1 MKLLDGK
8 ALANDILDKLSLKV
22 KQLDTAPNLVVIQVG
37 NDPASSVYVRNKER
51 TAKQVGIK
59 SETIKLSKHITQDEL
74 LEIIDKYNHFASVN
88 GILVQLPLPEH
99 IDEQVILEA
108 ISPVKDVDGF
118 HPLNVGKLNIGQ
130 KQMIPSTPAGIMEL
144 LKANHIELEGKH
156 VVIIGRSNIVGKPLA
171 HLLLEANATVTVA
184 HSRTKDLKH
193 LTKQADILVVAV
205 GQPELITEDYVKDG
219 TVVIDVGIN
228 RTESGLKG
236 DVDFNNVKSK
246 VAAITP
252 VPGGVGP
259 MTIAM
264 LMNQTYQAYCTQN
277 DILKIPEISGIFIF

>member
-1 MKLLDGK
+1 MELLDGK

-51 TAKQVGIK
+51 TAERVGIN
-59 SETIKLSKHITQDEL
+59 SETVKLSKHITQDEL
-74 LEIIDKYNHFASVN
+74 LEIIDKYNHFTSVN
-88 GILVQLPLPEH
+88 GILVQLPLPKH

-108 ISPVKDVDGF
+108 ISPMKDVDGF

-144 LKANHIELEGKH
+144 LKANHIGLEGKQ
-156 VVIIGRSNIVGKPLA
+156 VVIVGRSNIVGKPLA
-171 HLLLEANATVTVA
+171 HLLLEANATVTIA
-184 HSRTKDLKH
+184 HSRTKNLKQ
-193 LTKQADILVVAV
+193 LTQMADILVVAV
-205 GQPELITEDYVKDG
+205 GQPELITENYVKDG
-219 TVVIDVGIN
+219 AVVIDVGIN

-277 DILKIPEISGIFIF
+277 DI

>member
-1 MKLLDGK
+1 MELLDGK

-22 KQLDTAPNLVVIQVG
+22 NNLATVRGEVPNLVVIQVG
-37 NDPASSVYVRNKER
+37 DDLASSVYVRNKER
-51 TAKQVGIK
+51 TAERVGIK

-74 LEIIDKYNHFASVN
+74 LEIIDKYNNDSLVN

-108 ISPVKDVDGF
+108 ISPMKDVDGF

-156 VVIIGRSNIVGKPLA
+156 VVIVGRSNIVGKPLA
-171 HLLLEANATVTVA
+171 HLLLEANATVTIA
-184 HSRTKDLKH
+184 HSKTKDLKH

-205 GQPELITEDYVKDG
+205 GQPELITKDYVKTG
-219 TVVIDVGIN
+219 AVVIDVGIN

-236 DVDFNNVKSK
+236 DVDFNSVKSK

-264 LMNQTYQAYCTQN
+264 LMNQTYQAYRTQN
-277 DILKIPEISGIFIF
+277 DI

>member
-1 MKLLDGK
+1 MELLDGK

-22 KQLDTAPNLVVIQVG
+22 NRLDTAPNLVVIQVG

-51 TAKQVGIK
+51 TAERVGIN
-59 SETIKLSKHITQDEL
+59 SETVKLSKHITQDEL
-74 LEIIDKYNHFASVN
+74 LEIIDKYNHFTDVN
-88 GILVQLPLPEH
+88 GILVQLPLPKH

-108 ISPVKDVDGF
+108 ISPMKDVDGF

-156 VVIIGRSNIVGKPLA
+156 VVIVGRSNIVGKPLA
-171 HLLLEANATVTVA
+171 HLLLEANATVTIT

-193 LTKQADILVVAV
+193 LTKLADILVVAV
-205 GQPELITEDYVKDG
+205 GQSEFITKDYVKTG
-219 TVVIDVGIN
+219 AVVIDVGIN

-252 VPGGVGP
+252 VPGSVGP

-264 LMNQTYQAYCTQN
+264 LMNQTYQAYRTQN
-277 DILKIPEISGIFIF
+277 DI

>member
-1 MKLLDGK
+1 MELLDGK
-8 ALANDILDKLSLKV
+8 TLANDILDKLSLKV

-51 TAKQVGIK
+51 TAERVGIN

-74 LEIIDKYNHFASVN
+74 LEIIDKYNHLTSVN
-88 GILVQLPLPEH
+88 GILVQLPLPKH

-156 VVIIGRSNIVGKPLA
+156 VVIVGRSNIVGKPLA
-171 HLLLEANATVTVA
+171 HLLLEANATVTIV
-184 HSRTKDLKH
+184 HSRTKNLKQ
-193 LTKQADILVVAV
+193 LTQMADILVVAV
-205 GQPELITEDYVKDG
+205 GQPELITKDYVKTG
-219 TVVIDVGIN
+219 AVVIDVGIN

-277 DILKIPEISGIFIF
+277 DI

>member
-1 MKLLDGK
+1 MELLDGE

-51 TAKQVGIK
+51 TAERVDIN
-59 SETIKLSKHITQDEL
+59 SETVKLSKHITQDEL
-74 LEIIDKYNHFASVN
+74 LEIIDKYNNDSLVN
-88 GILVQLPLPEH
+88 GILVQLPLPLPKH

-156 VVIIGRSNIVGKPLA
+156 VVIVGRSNIVGKPLA
-171 HLLLEANATVTVA
+171 HLLLEANATVTIA

-193 LTKQADILVVAV
+193 LTRQADILVVAV
-205 GQPELITEDYVKDG
+205 GQPELITEDYVKTG
-219 TVVIDVGIN
+219 AVVIDVGIN

-236 DVDFNNVKSK
+236 DVDFNSVKSE

-277 DILKIPEISGIFIF
+277 DI

>member
-8 ALANDILDKLSLKV
+8 ALANDILDDLSEKV

-37 NDPASSVYVRNKER
+37 NNPASSVYVRNKER
-51 TAKQVGIK
+51 TAKRVGIN
-59 SETIKLSKHITQDEL
+59 SETVKLSKNITQGEL
-74 LEIIDKYNHFASVN
+74 LEIIDKYNHFSYVN
-88 GILVQLPLPEH
+88 GILVQLPLPKH
-99 IDEQVILEA
+99 IDEQAVLEA
-108 ISPVKDVDGF
+108 INPVKDVDGF

-130 KQMIPSTPAGIMEL
+130 KQMIPPAGIMEL
-144 LKANHIELEGKH
+144 LKTNHIELEGKH
-156 VVIIGRSNIVGKPLA
+156 VVIVGRSNIVGKPMA
-171 HLLLEANATVTVA
+171 HLLLEANATVTIA
-184 HSRTKDLKH
+184 HSRTKNLKQ
-193 LTKQADILVVAV
+193 LTNMADILIVAV
-205 GQPELITEDYVKDG
+205 GQPELITSAYVKDG

-228 RTESGLKG
+228 RTETGLKG
-236 DVDFNNVKSK
+236 DVNFNDVKSK

-277 DILKIPEISGIFIF
+277 DI

>member
-1 MKLLDGK
+1 MELLDGK
-8 ALANDILDKLSLKV
+8 TLANDILDKLSLKV

-51 TAKQVGIK
+51 TAERVGIK
-59 SETIKLSKHITQDEL
+59 SETVKLSKHITQDEL
-74 LEIIDKYNHFASVN
+74 LEIIDKYNHFTDVN
-88 GILVQLPLPEH
+88 GILVQLPLPKH

-108 ISPVKDVDGF
+108 ISPMKDVDGF

-144 LKANHIELEGKH
+144 LKANHIGLEGKH
-156 VVIIGRSNIVGKPLA
+156 VVIVGRSNIVGKPLA

-184 HSRTKDLKH
+184 HSRTKNLKQ

-205 GQPELITEDYVKDG
+205 GQPKLITKDYVKTG
-219 TVVIDVGIN
+219 AVVIDVGIN

-236 DVDFNNVKSK
+236 DVDFNSVKSK

-264 LMNQTYQAYCTQN
+264 LMNQTYQAYRTQN
-277 DILKIPEISGIFIF
+277 DI

>member
-1 MKLLDGK
+1 MELLDGK

-51 TAKQVGIK
+51 TAERVGIN
-59 SETIKLSKHITQDEL
+59 SETVKLSKHITQDEL
-74 LEIIDKYNHFASVN
+74 LEIIDKYNNDSLVN
-88 GILVQLPLPEH
+88 GILVQLPLPKH

-108 ISPVKDVDGF
+108 ISPMKDVDGF

-156 VVIIGRSNIVGKPLA
+156 VVIVGRSNIVGKPMA
-171 HLLLEANATVTVA
+171 HLLLEENATVTVA
-184 HSRTKDLKH
+184 HSRTKNLKQ
-193 LTKQADILVVAV
+193 LTQMADILVVAV
-205 GQPELITEDYVKDG
+205 GQSEFITKDYVKTG
-219 TVVIDVGIN
+219 AVVIDVGIN

-236 DVDFNNVKSK
+236 DVDFNNVKLK

-252 VPGGVGP
+252 VPGSVGP

-277 DILKIPEISGIFIF
+277 DI

>member
-1 MKLLDGK
+1 MELLDGK
-8 ALANDILDKLSLKV
+8 TLANDILDKLSLKV

-51 TAKQVGIK
+51 TAERVGIN

-74 LEIIDKYNHFASVN
+74 LEIIDKYNHLTSVN
-88 GILVQLPLPEH
+88 GILVQLPLPKH

-156 VVIIGRSNIVGKPLA
+156 VVIVGRSNIVGKPLV
-171 HLLLEANATVTVA
+171 HLLLEANATVTIV
-184 HSRTKDLKH
+184 HSRTKNLKQ
-193 LTKQADILVVAV
+193 LTQMADILVVAV
-205 GQPELITEDYVKDG
+205 GQPELITKDYVKTG
-219 TVVIDVGIN
+219 AVVIDVGIN

-277 DILKIPEISGIFIF
+277 DI

>member
-1 MKLLDGK
+1 MEILDGK

-51 TAKQVGIK
+51 TAERVGIK
-59 SETIKLSKHITQDEL
+59 SETVKLSKHITQDEL
-74 LEIIDKYNHFASVN
+74 LEVIDKYNNDASVN

-108 ISPVKDVDGF
+108 ISPMKDVDGF

-156 VVIIGRSNIVGKPLA
+156 VVIVGRSNIVGKPLA

-184 HSRTKDLKH
+184 HSRTKNLKQ
-193 LTKQADILVVAV
+193 LTKMADILVVAV
-205 GQPELITEDYVKDG
+205 GQPELITKDYVKTG
-219 TVVIDVGIN
+219 AVVIDVGIN

-236 DVDFNNVKSK
+236 DVDFNSVKSK

-277 DILKIPEISGIFIF
+277 DI

>member
-1 MKLLDGK
+1 MELLDGK
-8 ALANDILDKLSLKV
+8 TLANDILDKLSLKV
-22 KQLDTAPNLVVIQVG
+22 KQLDTVPNLVVIQVG

-51 TAKQVGIK
+51 TAERVGIN
-59 SETIKLSKHITQDEL
+59 SETVKLSKHITQDEL
-74 LEIIDKYNHFASVN
+74 LEIIDKYNHFTSVN
-88 GILVQLPLPEH
+88 GILVQLPLPKH

-108 ISPVKDVDGF
+108 ISPMKDVDGF

-144 LKANHIELEGKH
+144 LKANQIELEGKH
-156 VVIIGRSNIVGKPLA
+156 VVIVGRSNIVGKPLA
-171 HLLLEANATVTVA
+171 HLLLEANATVTIA
-184 HSRTKDLKH
+184 HSRTKDLKQ
-193 LTKQADILVVAV
+193 LTKLADILVVAI
-205 GQPELITEDYVKDG
+205 GQPELITKDYVKTG
-219 TVVIDVGIN
+219 AVVIDVGIN

-277 DILKIPEISGIFIF
+277 DI

>member
-1 MKLLDGK
+1 MELLDGK
-8 ALANDILDKLSLKV
+8 TLANDILDELSLKV

-51 TAKQVGIK
+51 TAERVGIN
-59 SETIKLSKHITQDEL
+59 SETVKLSKHITQDEL
-74 LEIIDKYNHFASVN
+74 LEIIDKYNHFTSVN
-88 GILVQLPLPEH
+88 GILVQLPLPKH

-108 ISPVKDVDGF
+108 ISPMKDVDGF

-156 VVIIGRSNIVGKPLA
+156 VVIVGRSNIVGKPLA
-171 HLLLEANATVTVA
+171 HLLLEANATVTIA
-184 HSRTKDLKH
+184 HSKTKDLKH

-277 DILKIPEISGIFIF
+277 DI

>member
-1 MKLLDGK
+1 MELLDGK
-8 ALANDILDKLSLKV
+8 VLANDILDKLSLKV

-51 TAKQVGIK
+51 TAERVGIN
-59 SETIKLSKHITQDEL
+59 SETVKLSKHITQDEL
-74 LEIIDKYNHFASVN
+74 LEIIDKYNNDSLVN
-88 GILVQLPLPEH
+88 GILVQLPLPKH

-108 ISPVKDVDGF
+108 ISPMKDVDGF

-156 VVIIGRSNIVGKPLA
+156 VVIVGRSNIVGKPLA
-171 HLLLEANATVTVA
+171 HLLLEANATVTIA
-184 HSRTKDLKH
+184 HSKTKDLKH

-264 LMNQTYQAYCTQN
+264 LMNQTYQAYRTQN
-277 DILKIPEISGIFIF
+277 DI

>member
-1 MKLLDGK
+1 MELLDGK

-37 NDPASSVYVRNKER
+37 NDPASSVYVRNKQR

-59 SETIKLSKHITQDEL
+59 SSTINVSEQVTQYQL
-74 LEIIDKYNHFASVN
+74 LEIIDKYNNDASVN

-108 ISPVKDVDGF
+108 ISPMKDVDGF

-156 VVIIGRSNIVGKPLA
+156 VVIVGRSNIVGKPMA
-171 HLLLEANATVTVA
+171 HLLLEANATVTIA
-184 HSRTKDLKH
+184 HSRTKNLKQ
-193 LTKQADILVVAV
+193 LTQMADILVVAV
-205 GQPELITEDYVKDG
+205 GQPELITKDYVKTG
-219 TVVIDVGIN
+219 AVVIDVGIN

-236 DVDFNNVKSK
+236 DVDFNSVKSK

-277 DILKIPEISGIFIF
+277 DI

>member
-1 MKLLDGK
+1 MELLDGK

-22 KQLDTAPNLVVIQVG
+22 KQLDTVPNLVVIQVG

-51 TAKQVGIK
+51 TAERVGIN
-59 SETIKLSKHITQDEL
+59 SETVKLSKHITQDEL
-74 LEIIDKYNHFASVN
+74 LEIIDKYNHFADVN
-88 GILVQLPLPEH
+88 GILVQLPLPKH

-156 VVIIGRSNIVGKPLA
+156 VVIVGRSNIVGKPLA
-171 HLLLEANATVTVA
+171 HLLLEANATVTIA

-205 GQPELITEDYVKDG
+205 GQPELITKDYVKTG
-219 TVVIDVGIN
+219 AVVIDVGIN

-236 DVDFNNVKSK
+236 DVDFNSVKSK

-277 DILKIPEISGIFIF
+277 NI

>member
-1 MKLLDGK
+1 MELLDGK

-22 KQLDTAPNLVVIQVG
+22 NRLDTAPNLVVIQVG

-51 TAKQVGIK
+51 TAERVGIN
-59 SETIKLSKHITQDEL
+59 SETVKLSKHITQDEL
-74 LEIIDKYNHFASVN
+74 LEIIDKYNNDSLVN
-88 GILVQLPLPEH
+88 GILVQLPLPKH

-108 ISPVKDVDGF
+108 INPVKDVDGF

-144 LKANHIELEGKH
+144 LKTNHIEIEGKH
-156 VVIIGRSNIVGKPLA
+156 VVIVSRSNIVGKPMA
-171 HLLLEANATVTVA
+171 HLLLEENATVTVA
-184 HSRTKDLKH
+184 HSRTKNLKQ
-193 LTKQADILVVAV
+193 LTQMADILVVAV
-205 GQPELITEDYVKDG
+205 GQPEFITKDYVKAG
-219 TVVIDVGIN
+219 AVVIDVGIN
-228 RTESGLKG
+228 RIESGLKG
-236 DVDFNNVKSK
+236 DVDFNSVKSK

-264 LMNQTYQAYCTQN
+264 LMNQAYQAYCTQN
-277 DILKIPEISGIFIF
+277 DI

>member
-1 MKLLDGK
+1 MELLDGK

-22 KQLDTAPNLVVIQVG
+22 NRLDTAPNLVVIQVG

-51 TAKQVGIK
+51 TAERVGIN
-59 SETIKLSKHITQDEL
+59 SETVKLSKHITQDEL
-74 LEIIDKYNHFASVN
+74 LEIIDKYNNDSLVN
-88 GILVQLPLPEH
+88 GILVQLPLPKH

-108 ISPVKDVDGF
+108 ISPMKDVDGF

-156 VVIIGRSNIVGKPLA
+156 VVIVGRSNIVGKPLA
-171 HLLLEANATVTVA
+171 HLLLEANATVTIA
-184 HSRTKDLKH
+184 HSKTKDLKH

-205 GQPELITEDYVKDG
+205 GQSEFITKDYVKTG
-219 TVVIDVGIN
+219 AVVIDVGIN

-236 DVDFNNVKSK
+236 DVDFNNVKLK

-277 DILKIPEISGIFIF
+277 DI

>member
-1 MKLLDGK
+1 MELLDGK

-22 KQLDTAPNLVVIQVG
+22 NRLDTAPNLVVIQVG

-51 TAKQVGIK
+51 TAERVGIN
-59 SETIKLSKHITQDEL
+59 SETVKLSKHITQDEL
-74 LEIIDKYNHFASVN
+74 LEIIDKYNHFTDVN
-88 GILVQLPLPEH
+88 GILVQLPLPKH

-108 ISPVKDVDGF
+108 ISPMKDVDGF

-156 VVIIGRSNIVGKPLA
+156 VVIVGRSNIVGKPLA
-171 HLLLEANATVTVA
+171 HLLLEANATVTIT

-193 LTKQADILVVAV
+193 LTKLADILVVAV

-219 TVVIDVGIN
+219 AVVIDVGIN
-228 RTESGLKG
+228 RMESGLKG
-236 DVDFNNVKSK
+236 DVDFNSVKSK

-264 LMNQTYQAYCTQN
+264 LMNQTYQAYRTQN
-277 DILKIPEISGIFIF
+277 DI

>member
-1 MKLLDGK
+1 MELLDGK

-51 TAKQVGIK
+51 TAERVGIN

-74 LEIIDKYNHFASVN
+74 LEIIDKYNHFTSVN
-88 GILVQLPLPEH
+88 GILVQLPLPKH
-99 IDEQVILEA
+99 IDERVILEA
-108 ISPVKDVDGF
+108 ISPMKDVDGF

-144 LKANHIELEGKH
+144 LKSNQIELDGKH
-156 VVIIGRSNIVGKPLA
+156 VVIVGRSNIVGKPLA

-184 HSRTKDLKH
+184 HSRTKNLKQ
-193 LTKQADILVVAV
+193 LTQMADILVVAV
-205 GQPELITEDYVKDG
+205 GQPELITKDYVKTG
-219 TVVIDVGIN
+219 AVVIDVGIN

-236 DVDFNNVKSK
+236 DVDFNSVKSK

-277 DILKIPEISGIFIF
+277 DI

>member
-1 MKLLDGK
+1 MELLDGK

-22 KQLDTAPNLVVIQVG
+22 NRLDAVPNLVVIQVG

-51 TAKQVGIK
+51 TAERVGIN
-59 SETIKLSKHITQDEL
+59 SETVKLSKHITQDEL
-74 LEIIDKYNHFASVN
+74 LEIIDKYNHFTDVN
-88 GILVQLPLPEH
+88 GILVQLPLPKH

-108 ISPVKDVDGF
+108 ISPMKDVDGF

-156 VVIIGRSNIVGKPLA
+156 VVIVGRSNIVGKPLA
-171 HLLLEANATVTVA
+171 HLLLEANATVTIT

-193 LTKQADILVVAV
+193 LTKLADILVVAV
-205 GQPELITEDYVKDG
+205 GQSEFITKDYVKTG
-219 TVVIDVGIN
+219 AVVIDAGIN

-264 LMNQTYQAYCTQN
+264 LMNQTYQAYRTQN
-277 DILKIPEISGIFIF
+277 DI

>member
-1 MKLLDGK
+1 MELLDGK
-8 ALANDILDKLSLKV
+8 VLANDILDKLSLKV

-51 TAKQVGIK
+51 TAERVGIN
-59 SETIKLSKHITQDEL
+59 SETVKLSEQITQDQL
-74 LEIIDKYNHFASVN
+74 LDLIDKYNNDASVN
-88 GILVQLPLPEH
+88 GILVQLPLPKH

-108 ISPVKDVDGF
+108 ISPMKDVDGF

-156 VVIIGRSNIVGKPLA
+156 VVIVGRSNIVGKPLA
-171 HLLLEANATVTVA
+171 HLLLEENATVTVA
-184 HSRTKDLKH
+184 HSRTKNLKQ
-193 LTKQADILVVAV
+193 LTQMADILVVAV

-264 LMNQTYQAYCTQN
+264 LMNQTYQAYRTQN
-277 DILKIPEISGIFIF
+277 DI

>member
-1 MKLLDGK
+1 MELLDGK

-51 TAKQVGIK
+51 TAERVGIN
-59 SETIKLSKHITQDEL
+59 SETVKLSKHITQDEL
-74 LEIIDKYNHFASVN
+74 LEIIDKYNNDSLVN
-88 GILVQLPLPEH
+88 GILVQLPLPKH

-108 ISPVKDVDGF
+108 ISPMKDVDGF

-156 VVIIGRSNIVGKPLA
+156 VVIVGRSNIVGKPLA
-171 HLLLEANATVTVA
+171 HLLLEANATVTIT

-193 LTKQADILVVAV
+193 LTKLADILVVAV

-264 LMNQTYQAYCTQN
+264 LMNQTYQAYRTQN
-277 DILKIPEISGIFIF
+277 DI

>member
-1 MKLLDGK
+1 MELLDGK

-22 KQLDTAPNLVVIQVG
+22 NRLDTAPNLVVIQVG

-51 TAKQVGIK
+51 TAERVGIN
-59 SETIKLSKHITQDEL
+59 SETVKLSKHITQDEL
-74 LEIIDKYNHFASVN
+74 LEIIDKYNHFTDVN
-88 GILVQLPLPEH
+88 GILVQLPLPKH

-108 ISPVKDVDGF
+108 ISPMKDVDGF

-156 VVIIGRSNIVGKPLA
+156 VVIVGRSNIVGKPLA
-171 HLLLEANATVTVA
+171 HLLLEANATVTIA
-184 HSRTKDLKH
+184 HSKTKDLKH

-259 MTIAM
+259 MTITM
-264 LMNQTYQAYCTQN
+264 LMNQTYQAYRTQN
-277 DILKIPEISGIFIF
+277 DI

>member
-1 MKLLDGK
+1 M
-8 ALANDILDKLSLKV
+8 
-22 KQLDTAPNLVVIQVG
+22 
-37 NDPASSVYVRNKER
+37 
-51 TAKQVGIK
+51 
-59 SETIKLSKHITQDEL
+59 
-74 LEIIDKYNHFASVN
+74 
-88 GILVQLPLPEH
+88 VQLPLPKH

-156 VVIIGRSNIVGKPLA
+156 VVIVGRSNIVGKPLA
-171 HLLLEANATVTVA
+171 HLLLEANATVTIV
-184 HSRTKDLKH
+184 HSRTKNLKQ
-193 LTKQADILVVAV
+193 LTQMADILVVAV
-205 GQPELITEDYVKDG
+205 GQPELITKDYVKTG
-219 TVVIDVGIN
+219 AVVIDVGIN

-277 DILKIPEISGIFIF
+277 DI

>member
-1 MKLLDGK
+1 MELLDGK
-8 ALANDILDKLSLKV
+8 TLANDILDKLSLKV

-51 TAKQVGIK
+51 TAERVGIN
-59 SETIKLSKHITQDEL
+59 SETVKLSKHITQDEL
-74 LEIIDKYNHFASVN
+74 LEIIDKYNHFTDVN

-99 IDEQVILEA
+99 INEQTILEA
-108 ISPVKDVDGF
+108 ISPMKDVDGF

-156 VVIIGRSNIVGKPLA
+156 VVIVGRSNIVGKPLA
-171 HLLLEANATVTVA
+171 HLLLEANATVTIA
-184 HSRTKDLKH
+184 HSKTKDLKH

-236 DVDFNNVKSK
+236 DVDFNSVKSK

-277 DILKIPEISGIFIF
+277 GI

>member
-1 MKLLDGK
+1 MELLDGK
-8 ALANDILDKLSLKV
+8 TLANDILDKLSLKV
-22 KQLDTAPNLVVIQVG
+22 NNLDTAPNLVVIQVG
-37 NDPASSVYVRNKER
+37 NDPASSVYVRNKEC
-51 TAKQVGIK
+51 TAERVGIN
-59 SETIKLSKHITQDEL
+59 SETVKLSKHITQDEL
-74 LEIIDKYNHFASVN
+74 LEIIDKYNNDASVN
-88 GILVQLPLPEH
+88 GILVQLPLPKH

-108 ISPVKDVDGF
+108 ISPMKDVDGF

-156 VVIIGRSNIVGKPLA
+156 AVIVGRSNIVGKPLA
-171 HLLLEANATVTVA
+171 HLLLEANATVTIA
-184 HSRTKDLKH
+184 HSRTKDLKQ
-193 LTKQADILVVAV
+193 LTKLADILVVAV
-205 GQPELITEDYVKDG
+205 GQPELITKDYVKDG
-219 TVVIDVGIN
+219 AVVIDVGIN

-246 VAAITP
+246 VAVITP

-277 DILKIPEISGIFIF
+277 DI

>member
-1 MKLLDGK
+1 MELLDGK
-8 ALANDILDKLSLKV
+8 TLANDILDKLSLKV

-51 TAKQVGIK
+51 TAERVGIK
-59 SETIKLSKHITQDEL
+59 SETVKLSKHITQDEL
-74 LEIIDKYNHFASVN
+74 LDLIAKYNHFTGVN
-88 GILVQLPLPEH
+88 GILVQLPLPKH

-156 VVIIGRSNIVGKPLA
+156 VVIVGRSNIVGKPLA
-171 HLLLEANATVTVA
+171 HLLLEANATVTIA
-184 HSRTKDLKH
+184 HSKTKDLKH

-277 DILKIPEISGIFIF
+277 DI

>member
-1 MKLLDGK
+1 MELLDGK
-8 ALANDILDKLSLKV
+8 TLANDILDKLSLKV

-51 TAKQVGIK
+51 TAERVGIN
-59 SETIKLSKHITQDEL
+59 SETVKLSKHITQDEL
-74 LEIIDKYNHFASVN
+74 LEIIDKYNNDASVN
-88 GILVQLPLPEH
+88 GILVQLPLPKR

-108 ISPVKDVDGF
+108 ISPMKDVDGF

-156 VVIIGRSNIVGKPLA
+156 VVIVGRSNIVGKPLA
-171 HLLLEANATVTVA
+171 HLLLEANATVTIA
-184 HSRTKDLKH
+184 HSRTKNLKH
-193 LTKQADILVVAV
+193 LTKLADILVVAV
-205 GQPELITEDYVKDG
+205 GQPELITKDYVKTG
-219 TVVIDVGIN
+219 AVVIDVGIS

-264 LMNQTYQAYCTQN
+264 LMNQTYQAYLTQN
-277 DILKIPEISGIFIF
+277 DI

>member
-1 MKLLDGK
+1 MELLDGK
-8 ALANDILDKLSLKV
+8 VLANDILDKLSLKV

-51 TAKQVGIK
+51 TAERVGIK
-59 SETIKLSKHITQDEL
+59 SETIKLDAYITQDEL
-74 LEIIDKYNHFASVN
+74 LEIIDKYNNDSLVN
-88 GILVQLPLPEH
+88 GILVQLPLPKH

-108 ISPVKDVDGF
+108 ISSMKDVDGF

-144 LKANHIELEGKH
+144 LKANHIGLEGKH
-156 VVIIGRSNIVGKPLA
+156 VVIVGRSNIVGKPLA
-171 HLLLEANATVTVA
+171 HLLLEANATVTIA
-184 HSRTKDLKH
+184 HSRTKNLKH
-193 LTKQADILVVAV
+193 LTKLADILVVAV
-205 GQPELITEDYVKDG
+205 GQPELITKDYVKTG
-219 TVVIDVGIN
+219 AVVIDVGIN

-236 DVDFNNVKSK
+236 DVDFNSVKLK

-277 DILKIPEISGIFIF
+277 NI

>member
-1 MKLLDGK
+1 MELLDGK
-8 ALANDILDKLSLKV
+8 TLANDILDKLSLKV

-51 TAKQVGIK
+51 TAERVGIN
-59 SETIKLSKHITQDEL
+59 SETVKLSRHITQDEL
-74 LEIIDKYNHFASVN
+74 LEIIDKYNHFTSVN
-88 GILVQLPLPEH
+88 GILVQLPLPKH

-108 ISPVKDVDGF
+108 ISPMKDVDGF

-156 VVIIGRSNIVGKPLA
+156 VVIVGRSNIVGKPLA
-171 HLLLEANATVTVA
+171 HLLLEANATVTIT
-184 HSRTKDLKH
+184 HSRTKNLKH
-193 LTKQADILVVAV
+193 LTKLADILVVAV
-205 GQPELITEDYVKDG
+205 GQSEFITKDYVKTG
-219 TVVIDVGIN
+219 AVVIDVGIN

-236 DVDFNNVKSK
+236 DVDFNNVKLK

-277 DILKIPEISGIFIF
+277 DI

>member
-1 MKLLDGK
+1 MELLDGK
-8 ALANDILDKLSLKV
+8 VLANDILDKLSLKV

-51 TAKQVGIK
+51 TAERVGIN
-59 SETIKLSKHITQDEL
+59 SETVKLSKHITQDEL
-74 LEIIDKYNHFASVN
+74 LEIIDKYNNDSLVN

-99 IDEQVILEA
+99 INEQTILEA

-156 VVIIGRSNIVGKPLA
+156 VVIVGRSNIVGKPLA
-171 HLLLEANATVTVA
+171 HLLLEANATVTIA
-184 HSRTKDLKH
+184 HSRTKNLKQ
-193 LTKQADILVVAV
+193 LTQMADILVVAV
-205 GQPELITEDYVKDG
+205 GQPELITKDYVKTG
-219 TVVIDVGIN
+219 AVVIDVGIN

-277 DILKIPEISGIFIF
+277 DI

>member
-1 MKLLDGK
+1 MELLDGK
-8 ALANDILDKLSLKV
+8 ALANDILDELTVKV
-22 KQLDTAPNLVVIQVG
+22 NNLDTAPNLVVIQVG
-37 NDPASSVYVRNKER
+37 DDPASSVYVRNKER
-51 TAKQVGIK
+51 TAERVGIN
-59 SETIKLSKHITQDEL
+59 SETVKLSKHITQDEL
-74 LEIIDKYNHFASVN
+74 LEIIDKYNHFTSVN
-88 GILVQLPLPEH
+88 GILLQLPLPKH

-108 ISPVKDVDGF
+108 ISPMKDVDGF

-156 VVIIGRSNIVGKPLA
+156 VVIVGRSNIVGKPLA
-171 HLLLEANATVTVA
+171 HLLLEANATVTIA
-184 HSRTKDLKH
+184 HSRTKNLKQ
-193 LTKQADILVVAV
+193 LTKMADILVVAV

-219 TVVIDVGIN
+219 AVVIDVGIN

-236 DVDFNNVKSK
+236 DVDFNSVKSK

-277 DILKIPEISGIFIF
+277 DI

>member
-1 MKLLDGK
+1 MELLDGK
-8 ALANDILDKLSLKV
+8 ALANDILYKLSLKV

-51 TAKQVGIK
+51 TAERVDIN
-59 SETIKLSKHITQDEL
+59 SE
-74 LEIIDKYNHFASVN
+74 YNNDSLVN
-88 GILVQLPLPEH
+88 GILVQLPLPKH

-156 VVIIGRSNIVGKPLA
+156 VVIVGRSNIVGKPLA
-171 HLLLEANATVTVA
+171 HLLLEANATVTIA

-205 GQPELITEDYVKDG
+205 GQPELITKDYVKTG
-219 TVVIDVGIN
+219 AVVIDVGIN
-228 RTESGLKG
+228 HTESGLKG
-236 DVDFNNVKSK
+236 DVNFNNVKSK

-277 DILKIPEISGIFIF
+277 DI

>member
-1 MKLLDGK
+1 MELLDGK
-8 ALANDILDKLSLKV
+8 VLANDILDKLSLKV

-51 TAKQVGIK
+51 TAERVGIK
-59 SETIKLSKHITQDEL
+59 TETIKLSEHITQDEL
-74 LEIIDKYNHFASVN
+74 LEIIDKYNHFTSVN
-88 GILVQLPLPEH
+88 GILVQLPLPKH
-99 IDEQVILEA
+99 IDERVILEA
-108 ISPVKDVDGF
+108 ISPMKDVDGF

-130 KQMIPSTPAGIMEL
+130 KQMIPSTPAGIIEL

-156 VVIIGRSNIVGKPLA
+156 VVIVGRSNIVGKPLA

-184 HSRTKDLKH
+184 HSRTKNLKQ
-193 LTKQADILVVAV
+193 LTQMADILVVAV

-277 DILKIPEISGIFIF
+277 DI